1 MKGVGDMKKNQMI
14 NWLTGEH
21 FGRKTNYDEMID
33 RRGLFWFIANCSSEL
48 GALFAG
54 IYALELEEYLPLI
67 GFTLP
72 YGFRFEKSDFTGR
85 YVDPKEA
92 YPNVQNNFAL
102 YLDIATVT
110 YDSKNRPGYIYSFSD
125 HGKVI
130 KELREHNFSGF
141 NQSESEKYKLP
152 RDLHQDGTIIMQRAL
167 ARYS

>member
-1 MKGVGDMKKNQMI
+1 MKKNQMI

-21 FGRKTNYDEMID
+21 FGRKTNYDEIID

-67 GFTLP
+67 GFALP

-85 YVDPKEA
+85 YVDLKWPL
-92 YPNVQNNFAL
+92 PNIQNKFAE

-110 YDSKNRPGYIYSFSD
+110 YDSGNRPGYIYSFSD
-125 HGKVI
+125 HRKIV

-141 NQSESEKYKLP
+141 NQSESEKYELP
-152 RDLHQDGTIIMQRAL
+152 TDLHQDGMIIIQRAL

>member
-1 MKGVGDMKKNQMI
+1 MKKNQMI

-21 FGRKTNYDEMID
+21 FGRKTNYDEIID

-67 GFTLP
+67 GFTIP

-85 YVDPKEA
+85 YVDLKWPL
-92 YPNVQNNFAL
+92 PNIQNKFAE
-102 YLDIATVT
+102 YLDIATIV
-110 YDSKNRPGYIYSFSD
+110 YDSKDRPGYVYSFCD
-125 HGKVI
+125 HEQVI
-130 KELREHNFSGF
+130 KELREHNFSDF
-141 NQSESEKYKLP
+141 SQFESAKYKLP
-152 RDLHQDGTIIMQRAL
+152 TDLRQDGKTIMQRAL